1 MKKSKNSM
9 FWKFIFIYKYFYLQ
23 EFMDII
29 FVIFYIWHISIIRKN
44 EIFLVFFFIFYG
56 FFLGIFVF
64 FKIFY
69 CKLVLDF
76 KIIFLK
82 WKYEYIKAHG
92 GKRFKKG
99 SDFVFKYD
107 FFFSN
112 IKKFLH
118 DMILGWA

>member
-9 FWKFIFIYKYFYLQ
+9 FWKFIFLYKYFYLQ

-44 EIFLVFFFIFYG
+44 EIFLVFFIFYG

-76 KIIFLK
+76 KIIFFK

-92 GKRFKKG
+92 GE
-99 SDFVFKYD
+99 
-107 FFFSN
+107 
-112 IKKFLH
+112 KF
-118 DMILGWA
+118 